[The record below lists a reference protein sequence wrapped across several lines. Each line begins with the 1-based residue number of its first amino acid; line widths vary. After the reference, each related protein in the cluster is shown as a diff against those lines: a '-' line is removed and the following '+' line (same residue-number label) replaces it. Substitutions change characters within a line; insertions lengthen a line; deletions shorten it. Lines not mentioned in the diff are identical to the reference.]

1 MDKLRREQFQVVVA
15 KSEGDSVEEVE
26 AILSEAGF
34 SFQTTEAGLA
44 GIAVVA
50 EAKPNAIVLLG
61 FSDETKSWVLNFVE
75 DNPTAPAVLVIAQE
89 DVLSHAPG
97 WLYDAVAPEKA
108 GLALA
113 HRLDRALLYSDMVRL
128 SDSRS
133 EKLGLSRAQIGM
145 LSMVDVVTGLFNR
158 RYFEKHLAESF
169 ATAKRYERVLTCLLV
184 RIDNFPSLLEVYGPE
199 RSNDVLDTIALALST
214 VIRQADTAAR
224 IDDDM
229 FGFLLPETPE
239 EGATRLVQRLE
250 ERFDR
255 TEYPHNADVHVS
267 ASHSQ
272 ISDEHLSG
280 DDLLDEALESFPQ
293 AE

>member
-15 KSEGDSVEEVE
+15 KSEERSVEDVE
-26 AILSEAGF
+26 AVLSEAGF
-34 SFQTTEAGLA
+34 SFQTAAVGLE

-61 FSDETKSWVLNFVE
+61 FSDEAKSWVLNFVE
-75 DNPTAPAVLVIAQE
+75 DNPTAPAVLAIESE

-97 WLYDAVAPEKA
+97 WLYDAVAPERISV
-108 GLALA
+108 ALP

-169 ATAKRYERVLTCLLV
+169 ATAKRYDRELTCLLV
-184 RIDNFPSLLEVYGPE
+184 RIDNFSSLVSAYGME

-250 ERFDR
+250 ERFER
-255 TEYPHNADVHVS
+255 TEYPHKADVHVS

-272 ISDEHLSG
+272 VNDEHLSG
-280 DDLLDEALESFPQ
+280 DDLLEEALENLPQ
-293 AE
+293 PT

>member
-15 KSEGDSVEEVE
+15 KPEDHSADDAE
-26 AILSEAGF
+26 AVLTEAGF
-34 SFQTTEAGLA
+34 TFLTTAIGLE
-44 GIAVVA
+44 GLSTVA
-50 EAKPNAIVLLG
+50 TAKPNAIVLLG
-61 FSDETKSWVLNFVE
+61 FSDDAKSWVLNFVE
-75 DNPTAPAVLVIAQE
+75 DNPTAPAVLAVASE
-89 DVLSHAPG
+89 DSLAHAPG
-97 WLYDAVAPEKA
+97 WLYDAVDPAR
-108 GLALA
+108 LSVALP

-169 ATAKRYERVLTCLLV
+169 ATAKRYERLLTCLLV
-184 RIDNFPSLLEVYGPE
+184 RIDNYPSLLSIYGSE

-224 IDDDM
+224 IDDDL

-239 EGATRLVQRLE
+239 EGASRLVQRLE
-250 ERFDR
+250 ERFER
-255 TEYPHNADVHVS
+255 TEYPHKADVHIS
-267 ASHSQ
+267 ASHAQ
-272 ISDEHLSG
+272 VSDDHLGG
-280 DDLLDEALESFPQ
+280 DDLLTEALESLPVR
-293 AE
+293 E